1 MTSAKLPKKL
11 IIMNILD
18 ILNKYTDE
26 EHRLTQKEIQQK
38 LKTEYNMDV
47 DRKAVKRNLMNLE
60 EFGYDIDYY
69 ESEPRV
75 TLNKKTGEYE
85 ENRILTDF
93 FIRRDFTDSELRL
106 LIDSIVFSEHLP
118 QGDKKRLI
126 EKLEGLSS
134 VYFKSRMKHVVAA
147 GGSKGGVNKLF
158 YTIEELDKAISS
170 GQQVKFHYDSF
181 GTDKKLHHRK
191 NAEGKDREYI
201 INPYQ
206 IVAKNGRYYLICNY
220 DKYDKLS
227 YYRLDRISDIQ
238 MLENRAKPVREV
250 VKNGLDLGKQMK
262 EHFYMFADE
271 PVSAEFVAEKYI
283 INDIVDY
290 FGKDFTI
297 REETEDSIT
306 VAVRVSEKDMELW
319 AMQFATQV
327 TVTYPPA
334 LAEKCKDNI
343 FKAAQRYHIQ
353 CEG

>member
-26 EHRLTQKEIQQK
+26 DHTLTQKQIQDK
-38 LKTEYNMDV
+38 LKKEYNMTV

-69 ESEPRV
+69 ESDPRI
-75 TLNKKTGEYE
+75 TLNRKTGEYE

-126 EKLEGLSS
+126 DKLEGLSS

-158 YTIEELDKAISS
+158 FTIEELDKAIST
-170 GQQVKFHYDSF
+170 GKQVKFHYDSF

-220 DKYDKLS
+220 DKYDNLS

-238 MLENRAKPVREV
+238 KLESDAKPVQEV

-271 PVSAEFVAEKYI
+271 AVSAEFVAEKYI

-290 FGKDFTI
+290 FGKDFSI
-297 REETEDSIT
+297 REETDDSIR
-306 VAVRVSEKDMELW
+306 VSVRVSEKDMELW

-343 FKAAQRYHIQ
+343 LKAVKRY
-353 CEG
+353 EEVVR